1 MDPPSL
7 NPADVMAKANQSI
20 PNTSS
25 ISADENALL
34 QAKEKIKMIKHRVD
48 SLKKQMNDYL
58 ITIKNWQLQQEKTCA
73 FCAES
78 IDPSAAVS
86 FGEDSCEGA
95 SPRAA
100 TACCRAA
107 CSPFPWTRTHACGR
121 LQHPQ

>member
-86 FGEDSCEGA
+86 KLMIGWSSEVSEMNIHVATTVSCV
-95 SPRAA
+95 
-100 TACCRAA
+100 
-107 CSPFPWTRTHACGR
+107 
-121 LQHPQ
+121 LK